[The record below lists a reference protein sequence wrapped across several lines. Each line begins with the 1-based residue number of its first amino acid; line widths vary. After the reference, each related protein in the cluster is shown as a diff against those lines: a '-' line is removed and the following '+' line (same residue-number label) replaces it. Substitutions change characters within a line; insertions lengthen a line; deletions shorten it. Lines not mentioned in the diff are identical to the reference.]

1 MLDTIPGP
9 LRDRME
15 IIGLAGYTAVEKFEI
30 ARRYLVQRQRDA
42 NGLSADRV
50 LMTDEALRDVIA
62 YYTREAGVRNLAREI
77 GKALRHAAVRIAEG
91 EAGPITIA
99 AEDLVTI
106 LGAPIFENE
115 VAMRTGVPGV
125 ATGLAG
131 RRSAATS
138 CSSRRPGIRV
148 TAGSSSLVNSAR

>member
-1 MLDTIPGP
+1 
-9 LRDRME
+9 
-15 IIGLAGYTAVEKFEI
+15 
-30 ARRYLVQRQRDA
+30 LVQRQRDA

-138 CSSRRPGIRV
+138 CSSRRTGIRV
-148 TAGSSSLVNSAR
+148 AAGSSSLVNSAR